1 MTENLKKLVEE
12 AGKNEE
18 LKEKLMKLDE
28 STLGQAILIAKE
40 YGLELTEEDLNPEN
54 NQLEKDKKLSLDELD
69 LAAGGDGHGS
79 TDKDGT
85 ACYCAFGGGNK
96 GNDGRQCACVLY
108 GQNDGFV
115 CPVGGGFD

>member
-12 AGKNEE
+12 AGKNKE
-18 LKEKLMKLDE
+18 LKAKLMKLDE

-40 YGLELTEEDLNPEN
+40 YGLELTEEDLKPEN
-54 NQLEKDKKLSLDELD
+54 NQPEKDEKLTFDELD
-69 LAAGGDGHGS
+69 LAAGGDGKGS

-96 GNDGRQCACVLY
+96 GNDGGQCACVLY
-108 GQNDGFV
+108 GQNVGFI
-115 CPVGGGFD
+115 CPVGGNFD